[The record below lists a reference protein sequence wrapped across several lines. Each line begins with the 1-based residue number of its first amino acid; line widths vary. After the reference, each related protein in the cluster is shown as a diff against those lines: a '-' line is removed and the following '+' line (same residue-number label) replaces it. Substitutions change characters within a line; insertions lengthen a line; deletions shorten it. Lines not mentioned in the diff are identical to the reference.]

1 MNTIESTVK
10 YIRSKNAGPFWLTID
25 AFCNNVEDTER
36 VAAAFENNRAKIAAD
51 FQVKSEDLQI
61 YCLKNIFVARSACLA
76 FPLRAVATS
85 GICTVVSS
93 TSLCWTFPAERP
105 RKYNRRKI
113 RCFRPSLVL

>member
-61 YCLKNIFVARSACLA
+61 YCLKNIFVAKISLPRGPSEGS
-76 FPLRAVATS
+76 RNERDMH
-85 GICTVVSS
+85 GGQQYVS
-93 TSLCWTFPAERP
+93 LLDIPC
-105 RKYNRRKI
+105 
-113 RCFRPSLVL
+113 

>member
-61 YCLKNIFVARSACLA
+61 YCLKNIFVAKISLPRVPIEGS
-76 FPLRAVATS
+76 RNERDMHV
-85 GICTVVSS
+85 GQQYVS
-93 TSLCWTFPAERP
+93 LLDIPC
-105 RKYNRRKI
+105 
-113 RCFRPSLVL
+113 

>member
-61 YCLKNIFVARSACLA
+61 YCWKNIFVAKISLPRVPIEGS
-76 FPLRAVATS
+76 RNERDMH
-85 GICTVVSS
+85 GGQQYVS
-93 TSLCWTFPAERP
+93 LLDIPC
-105 RKYNRRKI
+105 
-113 RCFRPSLVL
+113 

>member
-61 YCLKNIFVARSACLA
+61 CCLKNIFVAKISLPRVPIEGS
-76 FPLRAVATS
+76 RNERDMH
-85 GICTVVSS
+85 GGQQYVS
-93 TSLCWTFPAERP
+93 LLDIPC
-105 RKYNRRKI
+105 
-113 RCFRPSLVL
+113 

>member
-1 MNTIESTVK
+1 MNTIESTIK

-61 YCLKNIFVARSACLA
+61 YCLKNIFVAKISLPRVPIEGS
-76 FPLRAVATS
+76 RNEREMH
-85 GICTVVSS
+85 GGQQYVS
-93 TSLCWTFPAERP
+93 LLDIPC
-105 RKYNRRKI
+105 
-113 RCFRPSLVL
+113 

>member
-61 YCLKNIFVARSACLA
+61 YCLKNIFVAKISLPRVPIEGS
-76 FPLRAVATS
+76 RNERDMH
-85 GICTVVSS
+85 GGQQYVSLLDIPCR
-93 TSLCWTFPAERP
+93 TAKE
-105 RKYNRRKI
+105 
-113 RCFRPSLVL
+113 V

>member
-36 VAAAFENNRAKIAAD
+36 VAAAFENNRAKLAAD

-61 YCLKNIFVARSACLA
+61 YCLKNIFVAKISLPRVPIEGS
-76 FPLRAVATS
+76 RNERDMH
-85 GICTVVSS
+85 GGQQYVS
-93 TSLCWTFPAERP
+93 LLDIPC
-105 RKYNRRKI
+105 
-113 RCFRPSLVL
+113 

>member
-61 YCLKNIFVARSACLA
+61 YCLKNIFVAKISLPRVPIEGS
-76 FPLRAVATS
+76 RNERDMH
-85 GICTVVSS
+85 GGQQYVS
-93 TSLCWTFPAERP
+93 LLDIPC
-105 RKYNRRKI
+105 
-113 RCFRPSLVL
+113 

>member
-10 YIRSKNAGPFWLTID
+10 YIRSKNAGPFCLTID

-61 YCLKNIFVARSACLA
+61 YCLKNIFVAKISLPRVPIEGS
-76 FPLRAVATS
+76 RNERDMH
-85 GICTVVSS
+85 GGQQYVS
-93 TSLCWTFPAERP
+93 LLDIPC
-105 RKYNRRKI
+105 
-113 RCFRPSLVL
+113 